1 MSSGSGRAFC
11 EQGNGLVA
19 LKRSG
24 DRERLVLRAFD
35 VGAFHVNGVVLVREP
50 VDERVAKLVLGD
62 KSAAS
67 RAADHDNVEPA
78 EVIGDEQ
85 GVRVERRA
93 IRPHARA
100 EDPADSGK
108 EASRPMRAAQ
118 HSLG

>member
-24 DRERLVLRAFD
+24 DRERLVLRASD
-35 VGAFHVNGVVLVREP
+35 VGTFHVNGVILVREP
-50 VDERVAKLVLGD
+50 MDERMAKLVL
-62 KSAAS
+62 
-67 RAADHDNVEPA
+67 
-78 EVIGDEQ
+78 GDEQ

-93 IRPHARA
+93 IHPHSRA

-118 HSLG
+118 HSFGYNVNWSDDREQ